1 MENQNAT
8 MKSSSRA
15 LNARIQRRK
24 DEIHAYG
31 CCVLIH
37 KIAGEMW
44 VRHLATGWRSYA
56 RFIPGDLESIA
67 DAWETCL
74 DIAQGMDA
82 DYSVGK
88 I

>member
-15 LNARIQRRK
+15 RNLRIQCRK
-24 DEIHAYG
+24 DEIHSRG

-37 KIAGEMW
+37 KAGEMW
-44 VRHLATGWRSYA
+44 VKHLATGWRSYA
-56 RFIPGDLESIA
+56 RFIPGDPESIA

-82 DYSVGK
+82 DYQVGK
-88 I
+88 V